1 MANVIINEENLTNI
15 ANAIRNK
22 NGLTTTYKPSE
33 MAEAINNITG
43 SGSSENLTDVLN
55 TQNELISTQEVTID
69 EIIEV
74 LKNKA
79 MGEVAPSGEIKITQ
93 NGTYNV
99 TTYESASVNV
109 SLGTTEVWTFTMEDD
124 TIITKE
130 VVVE

>member
-1 MANVIINEENLTNI
+1 MASVIINEENLTNI

-22 NGLTTTYKPSE
+22 NGSTTTYKPSE
-33 MAEAINNITG
+33 MAEAINNIVG

-55 TQNELISTQEVTID
+55 TQNELISTQEVTVD
-69 EIIEV
+69 EIIEI

-79 MGEVAPSGEIKITQ
+79 MGEVAPSGEIEITQ